1 MFAGGVEGARGGMDK
16 VEYTGPIIIRSP
28 LPDRNFTLKT
38 LKLRIKAGKLFFK
51 FIFFSSTYCDKVH
64 TFMYFFYMICC
75 GDLI

>member
-38 LKLRIKAGKLFFK
+38 LKLRIKAGKLFLNSFFFLQLTVTK
-51 FIFFSSTYCDKVH
+51 FTLLCI
-64 TFMYFFYMICC
+64 FFYMICC